1 MKKSLT
7 LILLLAGLSATAQKL
22 PAKATIVLTDKQV
35 MTIDS
40 AINNTAQ
47 MMDSK
52 SQTNRFIMV
61 FQPLY
66 EQIRKQM
73 VVDTVKTTVAPKK
86 P

>member
-52 SQTNRFIMV
+52 SQTNRFIIA

-73 VVDTVKTTVAPKK
+73 VVDTVKAKTAPKK